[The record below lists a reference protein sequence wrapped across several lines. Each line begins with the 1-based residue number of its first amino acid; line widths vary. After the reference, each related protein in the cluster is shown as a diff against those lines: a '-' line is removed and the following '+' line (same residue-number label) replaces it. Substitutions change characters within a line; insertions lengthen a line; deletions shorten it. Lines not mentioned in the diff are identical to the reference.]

1 MRRIGY
7 CLLIVLLI
15 FASHAA
21 AEPPAALR
29 RGINITN
36 WLRYPASR
44 DPAALRD
51 YLDDAAIDQL
61 KRAGFTFVRLP
72 LQSDM
77 LSLPD
82 ALTDAIARLQ
92 RHGLAVV
99 VPLFPVGW
107 NPEAEPAKLLAA
119 WWSLA
124 PMLRRFN
131 PSLTFPEV
139 LNEPVFA
146 NDPAAWT
153 VLQHE
158 ALAAIRAVLPANT
171 VVLTGTDWG
180 SVRGLLALTPETDTN
195 VVYSFHFYDPAEL
208 TALGAYRQGLDS
220 TAMARLPFPAEDQ
233 SACAATVRTTGDAQ
247 TVGLMR
253 FYCALG
259 WDAAK
264 LATRIAQAGDWAR
277 RNHVNVIAGE
287 FGASDKLAS
296 ESRLTWLAAVR
307 IACEQQGIGWALWG
321 YDDSMGFGVRPP
333 TGPDRLD
340 PGIMRALGLGDLN
353 HGK

>member
-7 CLLIVLLI
+7 CLLLVLLTL
-15 FASHAA
+15 AGPTA

-29 RGINITN
+29 HGINITN

-72 LQSDM
+72 LQSDI
-77 LSLPD
+77 LALPG
-82 ALTDAIARLQ
+82 ALTDAVARLQ

-107 NPEAEPAKLLAA
+107 DPETKPAELIAT

-124 PMLRRFN
+124 PLLRRFN
-131 PSLTFPEV
+131 PALTFPEV

-146 NDPAAWT
+146 SDPAAWAA
-153 VLQHE
+153 LQHQS
-158 ALAAIRAVLPANT
+158 LGAIRAVLQANT
-171 VVLTGTDWG
+171 VVLTGADWG
-180 SVRGLLALTPETDTN
+180 SVRGLLELKPETDTN

-220 TAMARLPFPAEDQ
+220 AAMARLPFPAADQ
-233 SACAATVRTTGDAQ
+233 TACAATAQTTGDAQ

-253 FYCALG
+253 FYCAQH
-259 WDAAK
+259 WDAGK

-277 RNHVNVIAGE
+277 HNHANVIAGE
-287 FGASDKLAS
+287 FGASDRLAP
-296 ESRLTWLAAVR
+296 ESRLDWLAAVR
-307 IACEQQGIGWALWG
+307 IACDQQGIGWALWG
-321 YDDSMGFGVRPP
+321 YDDSMGFAAHPPARPS
-333 TGPDRLD
+333 RLD
-340 PGIMRALGLGDLN
+340 PAILRALGLIDSDPT
-353 HGK
+353 K

>member
-7 CLLIVLLI
+7 WLLFVLLM
-15 FASHAA
+15 FAGPAA

-29 RGINITN
+29 HGINITN

-44 DPAALRD
+44 DPAALRY

-82 ALTDAIARLQ
+82 ALTDAVARLQ

-107 NPEAEPAKLLAA
+107 NPEAEPARLLAT

-124 PMLRRFN
+124 PLLRRFN
-131 PSLTFPEV
+131 PALTFPEV

-146 NDPAAWT
+146 SDLTAWT
-153 VLQHE
+153 ALQHQT
-158 ALAAIRAVLPANT
+158 LAAIRAVLPANT
-171 VVLTGTDWG
+171 VVLTGADWG

-195 VVYSFHFYDPAEL
+195 VIYSFHFYDPAEL
-208 TALGAYRQGLDS
+208 TALGAYRKGLDS
-220 TAMARLPFPAEDQ
+220 AAMARLPFPGEDQ
-233 SACAATVRTTGDAQ
+233 SACAATTRTTGDAQ

-253 FYCALG
+253 FYCAQH

-264 LATRIAQAGDWAR
+264 LASRIAQAGDWAR
-277 RNHVNVIAGE
+277 RNHANVIAGE
-287 FGASDKLAS
+287 FGASD
-296 ESRLTWLAAVR
+296 RLIAAARLDWLAAVR

-321 YDDSMGFGVRPP
+321 YDDSMGFAVHPP
-333 TGPDRLD
+333 ARASRLD
-340 PGIMRALGLGDLN
+340 PAILRALGLSDSAPA
-353 HGK
+353 K